1 MFLCTEKLIHLFI
14 LMVQQFVVTTNEV
27 CYSLVKKKQRNVQL
41 SKGMSVLP
49 VCNQQHVGKIVVPV
63 LAVLYAAMALA
74 SVSIFLLISYPSDL
88 HHDPSWHLFIVVS
101 LLKGSK
107 LVR

>member
-1 MFLCTEKLIHLFI
+1 MFLCTEKLTHLFT
-14 LMVQQFVVTTNEV
+14 LKAQLVVITNEV
-27 CYSLVKKKQRNVQL
+27 WNSLVKKAEEHVQL

-49 VCNQQHVGKIVVPV
+49 VCNQQHVGKIVVSV
-63 LAVLYAAMALA
+63 MAFLYAAMALA
-74 SVSIFLLISYPSDL
+74 SVSIFLLISYPSDV